1 LVAVLLELGV
11 PQGQVVSRWK
21 GGEGILREAL
31 GRVKAASFT
40 GYLKISLSKEGDRS
54 EALLSFASGAP
65 TFCLNVFQPYG
76 MEEIWFL
83 GDRATE
89 YMFADAAQPEAVI
102 TLHGDVNLRDFEQLF
117 PKARIKKLEAP
128 RRPMPPAEIRQEKLR
143 GEQGGGQR
151 GADLLGSSATEDADR
166 KKVDQQ
172 AKGVYD
178 LILQYHKMR
187 SNVTSGGTCERCGGP
202 VDLLGY
208 CPKCAPGEGEPP
220 EVLIPRMD
228 PRFTFD
234 SFVVGSGS
242 RFAEA
247 AARAV
252 AADPGYLYNPLFI
265 HGRTGLGKTHLLQSI
280 GHLLKGIDAS
290 LSVTYLPLESLDEE
304 YLQSIGNRYEG
315 PRQELEQTGLLLI
328 DDLQYLSGK
337 DRVQEEL
344 LKVINKL
351 VPTGIQIVITADR
364 APREIP
370 ALLERLTSRV
380 ESGLVVDI
388 GPLDHPSRLA
398 ILQRLASDA
407 ELEIPDDVMAFVAE
421 RCPDNVRQLEGGMN
435 RVLAFAS
442 LMRSEITLDI
452 AREVLGTEKAV
463 PHVRKARLEAH
474 RSYVVEES
482 RPELTYE
489 LMAAKL
495 DEGYRGLV
503 FSRSNP
509 NSVREKIPG
518 RKAEI
523 YWLTEHESKKVKTV
537 PPSLEKIVMLSE
549 EHMRLDGPSIVVLD
563 DLHYLISNATFEG
576 VVRFLRAMVDTVSER
591 QAIFVV
597 SISPESLRLQ
607 ERSIIERELESV
619 RP

>member
-1 LVAVLLELGV
+1 ML
-11 PQGQVVSRWK
+11 K
-21 GGEGILREAL
+21 EAL

-40 GYLKISLSKEGDRS
+40 GYLKTSLSKEGDRS
-54 EALLSFASGAP
+54 EALVSFTGGSP
-65 TFCLNVFQPYG
+65 TLCLNVFQPYG

-89 YMFADAAQPEAVI
+89 YMWADASQPEAVI
-102 TLHGDVNLRDFEQLF
+102 TLHGDVALRDFEQLF
-117 PKARIKKLEAP
+117 PQARIRKLEAP
-128 RRPMPPAEIRQEKLR
+128 KRPMPPAEIRHEKLQTV
-143 GEQGGGQR
+143 ES
-151 GADLLGSSATEDADR
+151 GAAGRKLEMMGPAAVEAAGR

-172 AKGVYD
+172 ARGVYD
-178 LILQYHKMR
+178 LILQYHRMH
-187 SNVTSGGTCERCGGP
+187 SHESSGGTCEVCGGP

-208 CPKCAPGEGEPP
+208 CPHCTP
-220 EVLIPRMD
+220 EAEQEEVRIPRMD

-234 SFVVGSGS
+234 TFVVTAAS

-265 HGRTGLGKTHLLQSI
+265 HGRTGLGKTHLLQAI
-280 GHLLKGIDAS
+280 GHLLRGIDRD

-304 YLQSIGNRYEG
+304 YLESVGNKWEG
-315 PRQELEQTGLLLI
+315 PRRELEQSGLLLI

-337 DRVQEEL
+337 DRAQEEL
-344 LKVINKL
+344 LKIINKL
-351 VPTGIQIVITADR
+351 VPTGIQVIITADR

-370 ALLERLTSRV
+370 SLLERLTSRV
-380 ESGLVVDI
+380 ESGLVVDL
-388 GPLDHPSRLA
+388 GPLDQTGRLA
-398 ILQRLASDA
+398 ILRKLAIDGG
-407 ELEIPDDVMAFVAE
+407 LNIPDEVMAFVAE

-442 LMRSEITLDI
+442 LMRSDITLDI
-452 AREVLGTEKAV
+452 AREVLGDGKAV
-463 PHVRKARLEAH
+463 PRAKRKDLSLH

-489 LMAAKL
+489 VLVSKL
-495 DEGYRGLV
+495 DQGFRGLV

-509 NSVREKIPG
+509 NTVREKLLG

-523 YWLTEHESKKVKTV
+523 YWLTEHESKKGKTI
-537 PPSLEKIVMLSE
+537 PPSLEKIVLLSE
-549 EHMRLDGPSIVVLD
+549 EHMRMEGPSIVLLD
-563 DLHYLISNATFEG
+563 DLHYLISNATFDG
-576 VVRFLRAMVDTVSER
+576 VIRFLRSMVDTVSER
-591 QAIFVV
+591 QAVFVV

-607 ERSIIERELESV
+607 ERSIIERELEPI

>member
-1 LVAVLLELGV
+1 MLLELGV

-40 GYLKISLSKEGDRS
+40 GYLKTSLSKEGDRS
-54 EALLSFASGAP
+54 EALLSFASGVP
-65 TFCLNVFQPYG
+65 TLCLNVFQPYG
-76 MEEIWFL
+76 MEEVWFL
-83 GDRATE
+83 GERATE
-89 YMFADAAQPEAVI
+89 YMWADASQPEAVV
-102 TLHGDVNLRDFEQLF
+102 TLHGDVSLRDFEQLF
-117 PKARIKKLEAP
+117 PHARIKRLEAP
-128 RRPMPPAEIRQEKLR
+128 RRPMPLAEVRQEKMAN
-143 GEQGGGQR
+143 EPGGGQR
-151 GADLLGSSATEDADR
+151 RADLMGPPATEEADR

-187 SNVTSGGTCERCGGP
+187 SQVSSGGTCERCGGP

-208 CPKCAPGEGEPP
+208 CPKCAPTAAEETR
-220 EVLIPRMD
+220 EVQIPRMD

-234 SFVVGSGS
+234 SFVVGGNS

-265 HGRTGLGKTHLLQSI
+265 HGRTGLGKTHLLQAV
-280 GHLLKGIDAS
+280 GHLLKGIDAH

-315 PRQELEQTGLLLI
+315 AREEMEQTGLLLV

-364 APREIP
+364 APRDIP
-370 ALLERLTSRV
+370 GLLDRLTSRV

-388 GPLDHPSRLA
+388 GPLDQASRLA
-398 ILQRLASDA
+398 ILRRLASDA
-407 ELEIPDDVMAFVAE
+407 ELDIPDEVMAFVAE

-442 LMRSEITLDI
+442 LMRSDITLDI
-452 AREVLGTEKAV
+452 AREVLGSESIA
-463 PHVRKARLEAH
+463 PHGRRAGLSVH

-489 LMAAKL
+489 LLATQL

-509 NSVREKIPG
+509 ASVVDRLRG
-518 RKAEI
+518 RKAEV
-523 YWLTEHESKKVKTV
+523 YWLTEHESDKGRTI
-537 PPSLEKIVMLSE
+537 PPSLEKIVMLAE
-549 EHMRLDGPSIVVLD
+549 DHMRRDGPSIVLLD

-591 QAIFVV
+591 QSIFVV
-597 SISPESLRLQ
+597 SISPESLKTQ
-607 ERSIIERELESV
+607 ERSIIERELEPL